1 MKMKTLQ
8 SIGILMPG
16 DMGHACGQALKQSGF
31 RVVTFLGGRSDRT
44 QSLSASAGIESLA
57 SLDDVIRQS
66 DLILSILPPQ
76 HAHGIATEVA
86 DVMAN
91 IGCFTDYADCNAI
104 SPKSAKNISEL
115 FSNLPVNFI
124 DGGIVGFNPIKED
137 GRTRLYVSGENLF
150 LISQIDGRG
159 MVVKPVGHLIGQAS
173 TLKMIYASA
182 TKGAFSLFAAVAVM
196 SELAGLREELFLE
209 LEDSKPDILKTM
221 LRMVPRIPLDSGRW
235 IPEMEEIADTYK
247 QFGMTPK
254 FHEGAKDLMQIAL
267 NTPLSAETR
276 ETLPQDFDIQ
286 EALEMYV
293 SALGDL
299 KS

>member
-1 MKMKTLQ
+1 M
-8 SIGILMPG
+8 
-16 DMGHACGQALKQSGF
+16 

-44 QSLSASAGIESLA
+44 QSLSASAGIESLG

-86 DVMAN
+86 DIMAN
-91 IGCFTDYADCNAI
+91 IGYDYADCNAI

-115 FSNLPVNFI
+115 FTNLPVNFI

-137 GRTRLYVSGENLF
+137 GRTRLYVSGENLS

-159 MVVKPVGHLIGQAS
+159 MVIKPVGHLVGQAS

-196 SELAGLREELFLE
+196 SELAGLRQELFSE

-293 SALGDL
+293 RALGAQKKLTLIRHD
-299 KS
+299 

>member
-1 MKMKTLQ
+1 
-8 SIGILMPG
+8 
-16 DMGHACGQALKQSGF
+16 
-31 RVVTFLGGRSDRT
+31 
-44 QSLSASAGIESLA
+44 
-57 SLDDVIRQS
+57 
-66 DLILSILPPQ
+66 
-76 HAHGIATEVA
+76 
-86 DVMAN
+86 
-91 IGCFTDYADCNAI
+91 
-104 SPKSAKNISEL
+104 
-115 FSNLPVNFI
+115 
-124 DGGIVGFNPIKED
+124 
-137 GRTRLYVSGENLF
+137 
-150 LISQIDGRG
+150 
-159 MVVKPVGHLIGQAS
+159 
-173 TLKMIYASA
+173 MIYASA

-276 ETLPQDFDIQ
+276 ETLSQDFDIQ